1 MPVKCFAIYLKCNAG
16 FQSNLYYTKNACIHM
31 YTTGAINFFLFMMIL
46 RNELMNMTLL
56 SQVYIFT
63 RLTS

>member
-1 MPVKCFAIYLKCNAG
+1 
-16 FQSNLYYTKNACIHM
+16 M

-56 SQVYIFT
+56 SEVYIFT
-63 RLTS
+63 RLIS